1 MRIMIKEKE
10 WEKEYEE
17 NEEKLDSMDVDEYM
31 ANESPMG
38 ER

>member
-17 NEEKLDSMDVDEYM
+17 NEEKPDAMDVDEYM